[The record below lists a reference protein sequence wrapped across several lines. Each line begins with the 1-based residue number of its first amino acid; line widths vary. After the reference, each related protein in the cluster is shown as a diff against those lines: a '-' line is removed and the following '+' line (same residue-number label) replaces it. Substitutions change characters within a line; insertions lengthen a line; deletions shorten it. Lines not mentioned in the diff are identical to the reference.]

1 MSDKVINYS
10 ALGERV
16 QQRRL
21 QSGLSQQEAAERLN
35 LSTSFYSRVE
45 RGEKVASL
53 ETLVKIANFFGLTL
67 DFLLQDSLTVSLPD
81 RLRVEVEQI
90 LMDTTPEQAE
100 RLVGWFRVLSENV
113 DRLG

>member
-1 MSDKVINYS
+1 MTDKAIDYT

-16 QQRRL
+16 QRRRV
-21 QSGLSQQEAAERLN
+21 QVGLSQQEAAERLN

-53 ETLVKIANFFGLTL
+53 ETLVKVANFFELSL

-81 RLRVEVEQI
+81 RLRVEVVQI
-90 LMDTTPEQAE
+90 LMDKPPVQAE
-100 RLVGWFRVLSENV
+100 RLVGWLRVLSENV